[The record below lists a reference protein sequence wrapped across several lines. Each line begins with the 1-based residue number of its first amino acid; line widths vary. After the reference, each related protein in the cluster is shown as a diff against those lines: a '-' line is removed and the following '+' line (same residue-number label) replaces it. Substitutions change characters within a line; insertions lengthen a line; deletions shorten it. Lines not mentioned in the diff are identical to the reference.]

1 MNTEVTSYY
10 PGNSP
15 IQMEPPTR
23 QHKDEIEAEEV
34 EFDYSGFQVV
44 RREFFAH
51 LQEPSIVFNQGK
63 VGVNTACVR
72 KLPETDYI
80 QILVNRDQKKLVVRP
95 CEESD
100 IHSFPWSTT
109 KNGKKQPRQVTGKLF
124 FMKICSLMNW
134 NPDFRYKIMG
144 KLIRSQDQY
153 LFVFDLTAT
162 EMYKR
167 TPPAEGEKP
176 KASRTP
182 VFPLEWKDKF
192 GVPYE
197 DRHKVLQ
204 INMFDG
210 FAVYAIGEKPDNGEK
225 PPALPEHTDPQQ
237 PYSPEGGNNP

>member
-1 MNTEVTSYY
+1 MTDKMITTHH
-10 PGNSP
+10 P
-15 IQMEPPTR
+15 
-23 QHKDEIEAEEV
+23 KDESQQDKQDTINVEEV

-80 QILVNRDQKKLVVRP
+80 QILVNRDKKQLVVRP

-100 IHSFPWSTT
+100 IHSFIWCSS
-109 KNGKKQPRQVTGKLF
+109 KEGKKHPRQVTGRLF

-134 NPDFRYKIMG
+134 NPEYRYKIMG
-144 KLIRSQDQY
+144 KLVRSQGQY
-153 LFVFDLTAT
+153 LFVFDLNAR

-167 TPPAEGEKP
+167 IPPAEGEKP

-182 VFPLEWKDKF
+182 VFPMEWKDQF
-192 GVPYE
+192 GIPYE
-197 DRHKVLQ
+197 DHQKYLQ

-210 FAVYAIGEKPDNGEK
+210 FAVYEIKSSKQNNNEQ
-225 PPALPEHTDPQQ
+225 PALPEKNETETPTETMKGD
-237 PYSPEGGNNP
+237 SL